1 MTSARK
7 HSLPQ
12 QKASIVIRGLSCKGI
27 IKEFC
32 ATNGV
37 SEKSYYCWRAKF
49 IKAGIKSFSENSRKA
64 HQKQSTSATVKR
76 VKPVTP
82 DEKMAIRRHI
92 AREIAKRIRPHWAD
106 FLRLSAEQKSEII
119 TMVRSAPKPVS
130 ETLRIAGV
138 PRSSYYYW
146 EEKITTAEPP
156 ANHQKKREKL
166 TDRAD
171 VRERFF
177 AVFHFP
183 PSQHGFNRT
192 TWRVADLQAV
202 LQASGAPLGIHAIR
216 TITRNAGYR
225 WRKAKK
231 VLTSR
236 DPDYR
241 AKLYNIQHILRNL
254 SPTEGFF
261 SIDEYGPFAVRL
273 DLNSAGVISALRGA

>member
-49 IKAGIKSFSENSRKA
+49 IKAGIKSFFENSRKA
-64 HQKQSTSATVKR
+64 HQKPSTSATVKR

-82 DEKMAIRRHI
+82 DEKMVIRRHI
-92 AREIAKRIRPHWAD
+92 AREIAKRIRPRRAD

-119 TMVRSAPKPVS
+119 TMVRSAPKPIS
-130 ETLRIAGV
+130 ETLRIAGI
-138 PRSSYYYW
+138 PRGSYYHW
-146 EEKITTAEPP
+146 EKKIKTAEPST
-156 ANHQKKREKL
+156 NHQKNWNRERL
-166 TDRAD
+166 TERAD
-171 VRERFF
+171 VRERLF
-177 AVFHFP
+177 AVFHSP

-231 VLTSR
+231 VLTSK

-241 AKLYNIQHILRNL
+241 AKLDNI
-254 SPTEGFF
+254 
-261 SIDEYGPFAVRL
+261 
-273 DLNSAGVISALRGA
+273 